1 MVTATEGMRV
11 GAMVRWIAGLA
22 AACVFGAAGG
32 QQLSENFSNIAA
44 LPGAGWVF
52 TNNSAPAGV
61 TSWFQGNT
69 GVFTAQAGAP
79 DSYAAANF
87 NAAALGGNIS
97 LWALTPTLTNL
108 QNGVTVSFFTR
119 TETSAPTPDRLE
131 VRLSLNG
138 ASSNVGA
145 TDSSVGDFTTL
156 LLTVNPTQ
164 AAGGYPT
171 AWTQF
176 TATLS
181 GLPPG
186 VSSGRIGFRYFVTD
200 TSVNGDYIG
209 IDTLVVS
216 NGPPDLSVAKS
227 HVGNFAQG
235 QVGAAYTI
243 AVSNGG
249 GQPTAGTV
257 TLADT
262 LPAGLTATAISGTGW
277 SCTLGTLTCT
287 RSDVLNPG
295 ASYAPVTLT
304 VDVSASAPASV
315 TNTATVAGGGDVNP
329 ANNTASDPTT
339 ITPTLPD
346 LAIAKTHTGNF
357 AQGQVGAT
365 YSIVVSNVGPGSTS
379 GTVTVVDTLPAGLT
393 ATALAG
399 SGWACTLGTLTCTRS
414 DVLAAGASYPAITL
428 TVNVS
433 ASAPAS
439 VVNSATV
446 SGGGDANPGN
456 NTASDTTAI
465 SAVLPDLTIAK
476 THAGNFAQGQ
486 VGATYSI
493 VVGNAGPGP
502 TSGTVTVV
510 DSLPAG
516 LTATALAGT
525 GWTCTLG
532 TLTCT
537 RSDAITAGASY
548 PAITLTVSVSA
559 GAPASVV
566 NSATVSG
573 GGDAN
578 LGNNTASDTT
588 TITAVLPDL
597 GIVKTHAGNF
607 AQGQAGA
614 SYSIVVSNAGPGPT
628 SGTVTVV
635 DALPAG
641 LTATAMTGTGWTCTL
656 GTLTCTRA
664 DVLAA
669 SASYPPIVLTVN
681 VASNAPSSVV
691 NVATVSGGG
700 DASPGNSTSS
710 DTTVIAS
717 AAGPVQVPT
726 LSQWAMLLLA
736 AILAFAGAAA
746 LRRRA

>member
-1 MVTATEGMRV
+1 MRLFQ
-11 GAMVRWIAGLA
+11 RWITGLA
-22 AACVFGAAGG
+22 AACVFSAAGG
-32 QQLSENFSNIAA
+32 QQLTESFNNVAA
-44 LPGAGWVF
+44 LPGAGWAF
-52 TNNSAPAGV
+52 TNNSAPVGL
-61 TSWFQGNT
+61 TTWFQGNAA
-69 GVFTAQAGAP
+69 VFPSQAGAP
-79 DSYAAANF
+79 DSYMAANF
-87 NAAALGGNIS
+87 LAADALGGNIS

-108 QNGVTVSFFTR
+108 QNGVTLSFFTR
-119 TETSAPTPDRLE
+119 TEVGSTFPDRLE

-138 ASSNVGA
+138 ASTNVGA
-145 TDSSVGDFTTL
+145 TDVSVGDFTTL
-156 LLTVNPTQ
+156 LLTVNP
-164 AAGGYPT
+164 ALASGGYPS

-186 VSSGRIGFRYFVTD
+186 VSTGRIGFRYFVTN
-200 TSVNGDYIG
+200 TVVNGDYIG

-216 NGPPDLSVAKS
+216 DGPPDLSVTKS

-235 QVGAAYTI
+235 QVGAAYTVT
-243 AVSNGG
+243 VSNV
-249 GQPTAGTV
+249 GQSPTTGTV
-257 TLADT
+257 TLVDT
-262 LPAGLTATAISGTGW
+262 LPAGLTATAMSGTGW
-277 SCTLGTLTCT
+277 TCTLGTLTCT
-287 RSDVLNPG
+287 RSDVLAAG
-295 ASYAPVTLT
+295 ASYPPIALIVN
-304 VDVSASAPASV
+304 VSASAPASV
-315 TNTATVAGGGDVNP
+315 TNTATVSGGGDLNP
-329 ANNTASDPTT
+329 ANNTANDPTT

-346 LAIAKTHTGNF
+346 LSIAKTHTGNF

-365 YSIVVSNVGPGSTS
+365 YSIVVNNLGPGQTT

-393 ATALAG
+393 VTAIAG
-399 SGWACTLGTLTCTRS
+399 TGWTCTLGTLTCTRS
-414 DVLAAGASYPAITL
+414 DVLAAASSYPAIVL

-456 NTASDTTAI
+456 NTANDTTTI

-510 DSLPAG
+510 DTLPAG

-525 GWTCTLG
+525 GWSCTLG

-537 RSDAITAGASY
+537 RADVIAAGASY
-548 PAITLTVSVSA
+548 PAIVLTVNVSA
-559 GAPASVV
+559 SAPASVV

-578 LGNNTASDTT
+578 PGNNTANDTT
-588 TITAVLPDL
+588 TVTAVLPDL

-635 DALPAG
+635 DTLPAG
-641 LTATAMTGTGWTCTL
+641 LTATAMAGTGWSCTL

-669 SASYPPIVLTVN
+669 STSYPPIVLTVN

-710 DTTVIAS
+710 DTTVITS

-726 LSQWAMLLLA
+726 LGEWAMLLLA
-736 AILAFAGAAA
+736 TMLAFAGAAA